1 MVERARPVGGGFP
14 SAEEAQTGRAIRR
27 SDEDQPRADR
37 CNPQATAAVY
47 GVVSPDQ
54 PSFTALEPE
63 DAELVRRTT
72 RGELSAFE
80 QLVDRHRPVVI
91 RVAARIVGSDDAED
105 VSQDAFLRA
114 FHRLEHFRGDA
125 PFRAW
130 LLRITHN
137 AALDHLDRRR
147 AEPVD
152 PATFDSSEHTTARP
166 PAELLELRE
175 RIERLERKLHGLSY
189 QHRAVLVLRDAEGLS
204 YEEIAEITDTPLG
217 SVKGRL
223 HRARREFVDMLRANS
238 YDWELPE

>member
-1 MVERARPVGGGFP
+1 M
-14 SAEEAQTGRAIRR
+14 
-27 SDEDQPRADR
+27 
-37 CNPQATAAVY
+37 
-47 GVVSPDQ
+47 SPDQ
-54 PSFTALEPE
+54 PSSTTLEPE

-80 QLVDRHRPVVI
+80 QLVDRHRPVVV
-91 RVAARIVGSDDAED
+91 RVAARIVGSDEAED

-147 AEPVD
+147 PEPVD
-152 PATFDSSEHTTARP
+152 PTTFDSSEQTTSRP
-166 PAELLELRE
+166 PAEQLELRE